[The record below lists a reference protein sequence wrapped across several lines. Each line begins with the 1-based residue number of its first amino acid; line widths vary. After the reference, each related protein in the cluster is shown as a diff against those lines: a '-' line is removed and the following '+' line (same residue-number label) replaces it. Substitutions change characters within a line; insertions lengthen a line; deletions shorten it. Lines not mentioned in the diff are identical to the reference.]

1 MSRNTRGRVSIERLD
16 WLQVKD
22 QSINN
27 QESKVFLSSLR
38 PLLGTW
44 ELLQLSNKTE
54 TKFQRVKI
62 CWRHLLL
69 TLSLPPHA

>member
-1 MSRNTRGRVSIERLD
+1 MSPNTRGRVSIEPGLGLD
-16 WLQVKD
+16 QTEVKD

-44 ELLQLSNKTE
+44 ELFHFNTE
-54 TKFQRVKI
+54 TKYQEGNNAV
-62 CWRHLLL
+62 C
-69 TLSLPPHA
+69 